1 VTTEDVLTDIRLT
14 RVLSDTP
21 LAEVHDRAIR
31 GALSRGS
38 REVPWQEFQRSSYPE
53 EALALARDLFCKL
66 AGGEYSAVA
75 LFAQLTASLALNHAP
90 IDFVAASARVGS
102 DEIRHAD
109 YCLRMAGLCQGS
121 AVTVDVPSA
130 ALASDIPHSLSLAEL
145 DFLML
150 KYTAVGETLAAAL
163 LTECRRRASDPVLH
177 ALFTSI
183 VSDEVHHARLGWY
196 YAKHRAERWSAEQRL
211 ELSAR
216 VAEFVIGIELEFS
229 RGRDAPAH
237 ASDGARALG
246 VLDSATQRQVI
257 ADVMNSEI
265 VPALDAIGLSGSLA
279 WARRRRV
286 DAA

>member
-1 VTTEDVLTDIRLT
+1 MTTVGNQGEVRLS

-21 LAEVHDRAIR
+21 LSAVHDQAIV

-38 REVPWQEFQRSSYPE
+38 REVPWHAFERASYPE

-75 LFAQLTASLALNHAP
+75 LFAQITASLALNQAP
-90 IDFVAASARVGS
+90 IDFVAASARVSS

-109 YCLRMAGLCQGS
+109 YCLRMASLCQGS
-121 AVTVDVPSA
+121 EVTVEVPAA
-130 ALASDIPHSLSLAEL
+130 ALATDIPHSLSLVEL

-150 KYTAVGETLAAAL
+150 KYAAVGETLAAAL
-163 LTECRRRASDPVLH
+163 LTECRRRASDPVLR

-196 YAKHRAERWSAEQRL
+196 YAKYRAERWSPELRQRL
-211 ELSAR
+211 SER
-216 VAEFVIGIELEFS
+216 VAEFVMGIELEFS
-229 RGRDAPAH
+229 EGRDAPAH
-237 ASDGARALG
+237 ASEAARALG
-246 VLDSATQRQVI
+246 VLDSTTQRNAI

-265 VPALDAIGLSGSLA
+265 VPALDALGLSGSLA
-279 WARRRRV
+279 WAQRRRIE
-286 DAA
+286 AA

>member
-1 VTTEDVLTDIRLT
+1 MTTVGNQGEVRLS

-21 LAEVHDRAIR
+21 LSAVHDQAIV

-38 REVPWQEFQRSSYPE
+38 REVPWHAFERASYPE

-75 LFAQLTASLALNHAP
+75 LFAQITASLALNQAP
-90 IDFVAASARVGS
+90 IDFVAASARVSS

-109 YCLRMAGLCQGS
+109 YCLRMASLCQGS
-121 AVTVDVPSA
+121 EVTVEVPAA
-130 ALASDIPHSLSLAEL
+130 ALATDIPHSLSLVEL

-150 KYTAVGETLAAAL
+150 KYAAVGETLAAAL
-163 LTECRRRASDPVLH
+163 LTECRRRASDPVLR

-196 YAKHRAERWSAEQRL
+196 YAKHRAECWSPELRQRL
-211 ELSAR
+211 SER
-216 VAEFVIGIELEFS
+216 VAEFVMGIELEFS
-229 RGRDAPAH
+229 EGRDAPAH
-237 ASDGARALG
+237 ASEAARALG
-246 VLDSATQRQVI
+246 VLDSTTQRNAI

-265 VPALDAIGLSGSLA
+265 VPALDALGLSGSLA
-279 WARRRRV
+279 WAQRRRIE
-286 DAA
+286 AA

>member
-1 VTTEDVLTDIRLT
+1 VTTEHVGSNVRLT

-21 LAEVHDRAIR
+21 LAELHDRALVGALTR
-31 GALSRGS
+31 GARDI
-38 REVPWQEFQRSSYPE
+38 PWHEFERTRYPE
-53 EALALARDLFCKL
+53 EALSLACDLFCKL

-75 LFAQLTASLALNHAP
+75 LFAQITASLALNQAP
-90 IDFVAASARVGS
+90 IDFVAASARVSS

-109 YCLRMAGLCQGS
+109 YCMRMASLCRGS
-121 AVTVDVPSA
+121 EVTVEVPSA

-150 KYTAVGETLAAAL
+150 KYAAVGETLAAAL
-163 LTECRRRASDPVLH
+163 LTECRRRASDPLLR

-183 VSDEVHHARLGWY
+183 VSDEVHHARLGWF
-196 YAKHRAERWSAEQRL
+196 YANHRARLWSPEQRG
-211 ELSAR
+211 ELGQR
-216 VAEFVIGIELEFS
+216 VASFVTGIEVEFS

-237 ASDGARALG
+237 ASEAACALG
-246 VLDSATQRQVI
+246 VLDSSTQREVI

-265 VPALDAIGLSGSLA
+265 VPALDALGLSGSLA
-279 WARRRRV
+279 WAQRRRV

>member
-1 VTTEDVLTDIRLT
+1 MTTEAVLADIRLT
-14 RVLSDTP
+14 RVLSSTP
-21 LAEVHDRAIR
+21 LSDLHDQAIR
-31 GALSRGS
+31 GALTRGS
-38 REVPWQEFQRSSYPE
+38 REVPWHEFERARYPE

-75 LFAQLTASLALNHAP
+75 LFAQITASLALNQAP
-90 IDFVAASARVGS
+90 IDFVAASARISS

-121 AVTVDVPSA
+121 EVTVEVPSA
-130 ALASDIPHSLSLAEL
+130 ALASDIPHSLSPVEL

-150 KYTAVGETLAAAL
+150 KYAAVGETLAAAL
-163 LTECRRRASDPVLH
+163 LTECRRRATDSLLR

-196 YAKHRAERWSAEQRL
+196 YAKHRAERWSPELREHLAE
-211 ELSAR
+211 R
-216 VAEFVIGIELEFS
+216 VARFVMGIELEFS

-237 ASDGARALG
+237 ASEAACALG
-246 VLDSATQRQVI
+246 VLDSATQREVI

-265 VPALDAIGLSGSLA
+265 VPALDALGLSGSRA
-279 WARRRRV
+279 WSQRTRV

>member
-1 VTTEDVLTDIRLT
+1 VTTEGLLDHVRLT

-31 GALSRGS
+31 GALTRGS
-38 REVPWQEFQRSSYPE
+38 GELPWLEFERARYPE
-53 EALALARDLFCKL
+53 EALVLARDLFCKL

-75 LFAQLTASLALNHAP
+75 LFAQITASLALNRAP
-90 IDFVAASARVGS
+90 IDFVAASARVSS

-109 YCLRMAGLCQGS
+109 YCLQMAALCQGS
-121 AVTVDVPSA
+121 EVTVEVPRA
-130 ALASDIPHSLSLAEL
+130 ALETDIPHSLSSAEL

-150 KYTAVGETLAAAL
+150 KYAAVGETLAAAL
-163 LTECRRRASDPVLH
+163 LTECRRCASDRLLR

-183 VSDEVHHARLGWY
+183 VADEVHHARLGWY
-196 YAKHRAERWSAEQRL
+196 YAKYRAERWSPEERFALSQRV
-211 ELSAR
+211 S
-216 VAEFVIGIELEFS
+216 EFVVGIEHEFS

-237 ASDGARALG
+237 ASDAARALG
-246 VLDSATQRQVI
+246 VLDSSTQRQVI
-257 ADVMNSEI
+257 SDVMNSEI

-279 WARRRRV
+279 WAQRRRV

>member
-1 VTTEDVLTDIRLT
+1 MTSEDVPTDVRLT

-21 LAEVHDRAIR
+21 LAAVHDRALR

-38 REVPWQEFQRSSYPE
+38 RDVPWQEFERARYPE

-75 LFAQLTASLALNHAP
+75 LFAQITASLALNHAP
-90 IDFVAASARVGS
+90 IDFVAESARVSS

-109 YCLRMAGLCQGS
+109 YCLRMASLCHGS

-130 ALASDIPHSLSLAEL
+130 ALVSDIPRSLSITEL

-150 KYTAVGETLAAAL
+150 KYAAVGETLAAAL
-163 LTECRRRASDPVLH
+163 LTECRRRASDPVLR

-196 YAKHRAERWSAEQRL
+196 YAKYRAERWSSEQRL
-211 ELSAR
+211 ELADR
-216 VAEFVIGIELEFS
+216 VAAFVIDIEVEFS
-229 RGRDAPAH
+229 RGRDAPKH
-237 ASDGARALG
+237 ASAAACALG
-246 VLDSATQRQVI
+246 VLDSAAQREVI
-257 ADVMNSEI
+257 ADVMTSEI
-265 VPALDAIGLSGSLA
+265 VPALDAIGLSGSVS
-279 WARRRRV
+279 WAQRRRV